1 MIWLRISHAVRLMAN
16 SIHFSI
22 KYDGP
27 ALQSHQMDIRELAPA
42 LIALSNLLEEANK
55 VVFPNSESVK
65 VNIQG
70 NFKGGSFGVDLI
82 AVQSITNQ
90 IVSMLS
96 GPEAAAFSNL
106 KTILEALGLIGGTG
120 CGLIGLIKWLRG
132 RKPTL
137 IRPIGDRVI
146 FEITETTTVE
156 TFEIHL
162 VTSKL
167 YQSCVIRKALASVVK
182 PLEREG
188 IDVFAAG
195 KGGSTSEVIGKT
207 DACWFE
213 LSATEAD
220 IVSDTVSE
228 RVLLQ
233 IESAVFKDDHKWR
246 FSDGGSAFFSDISD
260 SSFIEKI
267 NSGIERFGKGDV
279 LCVDLR
285 KIQTVTDHGLRME
298 YAITRVHEHR
308 APLQQTLGF

>member
-1 MIWLRISHAVRLMAN
+1 MAN

-42 LIALSNLLEEANK
+42 LIALSNMLEEANK

-106 KTILEALGLIGGTG
+106 KTILEALGLIGGAG
-120 CGLIGLIKWLRG
+120 CGLIGLTKWLRG
-132 RKPTL
+132 RKPSL
-137 IRPIGDRVI
+137 IRTTGDRVI
-146 FEITETTTVE
+146 FEITEASSVE
-156 TFEIHL
+156 TFEINL

-167 YQSCVIRKALASVVK
+167 YQSRVVRKALASVVK
-182 PLEREG
+182 PLERDG
-188 IDVFAAG
+188 IDIFAAG
-195 KGGSTSEVIGKT
+195 KDGSTSEVIRKT

-213 LSATEAD
+213 LSESEAD
-220 IVSDTVSE
+220 IVSDTLAE

-246 FSDGGSAFFSDISD
+246 FSDGGSSFFSEISD

-267 NSGIERFGKGDV
+267 NAGVERFGKGDV

-285 KIQTVTDHGLRME
+285 KIQSVTDHGLRME

>member
-1 MIWLRISHAVRLMAN
+1 MAN

-42 LIALSNLLEEANK
+42 LIALSNMLEEANK
-55 VVFPNSESVK
+55 VVFPNSESVQ

-82 AVQSITNQ
+82 AVQSITKQ
-90 IVSMLS
+90 IVSILS

-106 KTILEALGLIGGTG
+106 KTILEALGLIGGAG

-132 RKPTL
+132 RKPSSLRT
-137 IRPIGDRVI
+137 IGDRVI
-146 FEITETTTVE
+146 FEISETSSVE
-156 TFEIHL
+156 TFEVHL

-167 YQSCVIRKALASVVK
+167 YQSRVVRKALASVVK
-182 PLEREG
+182 PLERQG

-195 KGGSTSEVIGKT
+195 KDGATSEVICKT

-213 LSATEAD
+213 LSATESD
-220 IVSDTVSE
+220 IVSDTLSK

-246 FSDGGSAFFSDISD
+246 FSDGGSSFFGEISD
-260 SSFIEKI
+260 SSFIDNI

-285 KIQTVTDHGLRME
+285 KIQTVTDHGLRMD

-308 APLQQTLGF
+308 APLQRTFIF

>member
-1 MIWLRISHAVRLMAN
+1 
-16 SIHFSI
+16 
-22 KYDGP
+22 
-27 ALQSHQMDIRELAPA
+27 MDIRELAPA
-42 LIALSNLLEEANK
+42 LIALSNMLEEANK
-55 VVFPNSESVK
+55 VVFPNSESVQ

-82 AVQSITNQ
+82 AVQSITKQ
-90 IVSMLS
+90 IVSILS

-106 KTILEALGLIGGTG
+106 KTILEALGLIGGAG

-132 RKPTL
+132 RKPSLVRTME
-137 IRPIGDRVI
+137 DRVI
-146 FEITETTTVE
+146 FEITETFNVE
-156 TFEIHL
+156 TFDVHL

-167 YQSCVIRKALASVVK
+167 YQSRVVRKALANVVK

-188 IDVFAAG
+188 IDIFAAG
-195 KGGSTSEVIGKT
+195 KGGSISEVICKT

-220 IVSDTVSE
+220 IVSDTLAE
-228 RVLLQ
+228 HVLLQ
-233 IESAVFKDDHKWR
+233 IESAVFKEDHKWR
-246 FSDGGSAFFSDISD
+246 FNDGGSSFFGEISD

-267 NSGIERFGKGDV
+267 NAGVERFAKGDV

-308 APLQQTLGF
+308 APLQQSLGF